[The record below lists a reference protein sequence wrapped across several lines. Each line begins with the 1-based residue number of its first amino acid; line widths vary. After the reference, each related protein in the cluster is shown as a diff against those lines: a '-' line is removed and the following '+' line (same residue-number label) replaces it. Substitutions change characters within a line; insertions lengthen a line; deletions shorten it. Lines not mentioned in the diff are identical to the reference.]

1 MNILYIGPYRLNN
14 SIGYES
20 LNILL
25 ELRDSFPNIVARP
38 LYNQSSVNK
47 LEDLSSL
54 LNRLENQSNKN
65 YDLIIQH
72 TNIESIVYNTK
83 SKKHVFLPILNN
95 RTNNYHQNQICQN
108 LQNYGQFLVNKDAD
122 DLILAHAQIINK
134 KQYKLSINNRLC
146 DNATGSFNLGLYNS
160 YKKYYTITSAEQED
174 SINNLIIDFIKF
186 SDKSNIC
193 LILFMQNVS
202 QVVLDKYN
210 NIIKKVYQT
219 FNIHNSISQVIVVP
233 VEINNKSLSAIHHCG
248 DFYVDINDD
257 IHKYYASRYHKPVI
271 KNSSS
276 LVLRYDQYNLT
287 GTPLI
292 KRENQ
297 IDFNSFFPITNNVY
311 PSLTDIISSYV

>member
-25 ELRDSFPNIVARP
+25 ELKDSFPNISSRP
-38 LYNQSSVNK
+38 LYNQAPVNK
-47 LEDLSSL
+47 LENLGPL

-65 YDLIIQH
+65 YDLIVQH

-83 SKKHVFLPILNN
+83 SKKHLFLPILNN
-95 RTNNYHQNQICQN
+95 RLNNYRQNQICQN
-108 LQNYGQFLVNKDAD
+108 LQNYGQFLVNKDTD
-122 DLILAHAQIINK
+122 NLILEHAQIMNK

-146 DNATGSFNLGLYNS
+146 DKATGSFNLGLYNS
-160 YKKYYTITSAEQED
+160 YKKYYTITSAEHED
-174 SINNLIIDFIKF
+174 NINNLIIDFIKF
-186 SDKSNIC
+186 SDKPNIC
-193 LILFMQNVS
+193 LILFMQHVS
-202 QVVLDKYN
+202 QALLDKYN

-219 FNIHNSISQVIVVP
+219 FNIHNSISQVIVIP
-233 VEINNKSLSAIHHCG
+233 VELDNRNLSAIHSCG

-257 IHKYYASRYHKPVI
+257 IHKYYASRYQKPVI
-271 KNSSS
+271 MNSSS

-287 GTPLI
+287 ETPLI

-297 IDFNSFFPITNNVY
+297 IDFNTFFPITNNVY